1 MVNKL
6 FLGVHINNINNN
18 KELINIL
25 KYTKEIGG
33 NILQI
38 YMGNKRLTTLS
49 EKLKFTINEI
59 KEIKDFL
66 KKNNMKLVIHSIL
79 TINFCKDPY
88 EKRNEWG
95 IINVIY
101 DMNICKKLGGIGVV
115 IHLRSHKTPTV
126 DTTYENCVTN
136 YIKSLE
142 LILDKTE
149 KINIILETPVNI
161 KNVIGGTQEK
171 FIEIYQKIPEN
182 YRKRVKI
189 CIDTQHIFASGYNIR
204 DLNITKEYFEY
215 FSKNIGIK
223 NIVLIHLNDSKKEF
237 DSLVN
242 RHESIGEGFIFS
254 DQNETLKYILNF
266 AKKYKINIILET
278 NEESFK
284 NELKYLHKILLSGGY
299 AKHKR
304 KNIKKIVLKIFKEIL
319 LFHES
324 LGEEGNTQTKY
335 RIDSYRKAIK
345 SIETFK
351 NPIYSSNDVKDLP
364 YIGKSF
370 SEKIDMISEKGTLNI
385 YENIKKNNR
394 LKSIKLFEQIW
405 GIGTELSKKIIKK
418 NIYTIDQLKNALK
431 NKEIYLTKQQLIGLK
446 YYKDLNKKIPHDEIT
461 IYTTHIKKI
470 IKNQNITLYNA
481 GSYRANKKFSG
492 DIDLIIS
499 YNEKIE
505 LKNLKDNFYN
515 QLFQNNIIKETLI
528 SGNEKSI
535 YIVKLKDFKYFRKL
549 DVAFV
554 LDNNLPWYLLYF
566 GSGREFSKKIRI
578 IASKL
583 GYKLNEKGLFDKNSG
598 EKINFYP
605 KNEKDI
611 FDYLNIEYIEPE
623 KRF

>member
-6 FLGVHINNINNN
+6 FLGVHINNINNSN
-18 KELINIL
+18 ELINRL
-25 KYTKEIGG
+25 KHTNEIGG

-49 EKLKFTINEI
+49 EKIKFTKIEI

-66 KKNNMKLVIHSIL
+66 KKNNMKLVVHSIL
-79 TINFCKDPY
+79 TINFCKDPL

-95 IINVIY
+95 ITNVVY
-101 DMNICKKLGGIGVV
+101 DMNILKELGGIGVV

-136 YIKSLE
+136 YIRSLQ
-142 LILDKTE
+142 LILDRTK
-149 KINIILETPVNI
+149 KIDIILETPVNM
-161 KNVIGGTQEK
+161 KNVIGGTKEK

-204 DLNITKEYFEY
+204 NLDITKEYFEY

-223 NIVLIHLNDSKKEF
+223 NILLIHLNDSKKEF
-237 DSLVN
+237 YSFVN
-242 RHESIGEGFIFS
+242 RHESIGKGFIFS
-254 DQNETLKYILNF
+254 NQNETLKYILNF
-266 AKKYKINIILET
+266 AQKYKVNIILET

-284 NELKYLHKILLSGGY
+284 DELKYLHKILFSGGY
-299 AKHKR
+299 AKDKR
-304 KNIKKIVLKIFKEIL
+304 KNIKKIILEIFKEIL

-324 LGEEGNTQTKY
+324 LGEEGNTKTKY

-370 SEKIDMISEKGTLNI
+370 SEKIDMISKKGTLNI

-405 GIGTELSKKIIKK
+405 GIGTELSKKIIDK
-418 NIYTIDQLKNALK
+418 NIYTIRDLKKAIK
-431 NKEIYLTKQQLIGLK
+431 NNEIILTKQQLIGLK
-446 YYKDLNKKIPHDEIT
+446 YYKDLNKKIPRDEIT
-461 IYTTHIKKI
+461 IYTTHIKEI
-470 IKNQNITLYNA
+470 IKNKNINIYNA

-505 LKNLKDNFYN
+505 LKNFKDNFYN
-515 QLFQNNIIKETLI
+515 KLFQNNIIKETLV
-528 SGNEKSI
+528 SGIEKSI

-549 DVAFV
+549 DVVFV

-578 IASKL
+578 ISSKL
-583 GYKLNEKGLFDKNSG
+583 GYKLNEKGLFDKKSG

-611 FDYLNIEYIEPE
+611 FDYLNIEYVEPE